1 MTDQL
6 LNAQNGIEFRSQ
18 DKQILDTLLPPCIDL
33 LCLEQKSKDSQH
45 VDYVEGILEIE
56 NRARA
61 QNVRLLD
68 SYLKFWASK
77 TLLRTKWFLRVSF

>member
-18 DKQILDTLLPPCIDL
+18 DKQMLDTLLPPC
-33 LCLEQKSKDSQH
+33 LEQKSKVSQH

-61 QNVRLLD
+61 QKR
-68 SYLKFWASK
+68 SS
-77 TLLRTKWFLRVSF
+77 S

>member
-1 MTDQL
+1 MTDQI

-18 DKQILDTLLPPCIDL
+18 EKQMLDTLLPPSIGL
-33 LCLEQKSKDSQH
+33 LCLQRISKVSQH
-45 VDYVEGILEIE
+45 VDYVEGILETE

-68 SYLKFWASK
+68 SYLKIGASK
-77 TLLRTKWFLRVSF
+77 TLLRTK

>member
-1 MTDQL
+1 MTDQV

-18 DKQILDTLLPPCIDL
+18 DKQMLDTLLPPCIGL
-33 LCLEQKSKDSQH
+33 LFLEQKSKVSQH
-45 VDYVEGILEIE
+45 VEGILEIE

-68 SYLKFWASK
+68 SYLKF
-77 TLLRTKWFLRVSF
+77 